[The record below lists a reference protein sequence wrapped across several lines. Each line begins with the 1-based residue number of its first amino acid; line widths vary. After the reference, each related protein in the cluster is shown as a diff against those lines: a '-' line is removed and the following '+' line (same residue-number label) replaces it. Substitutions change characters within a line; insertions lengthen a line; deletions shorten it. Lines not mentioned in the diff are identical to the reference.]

1 MKLVFN
7 TSFKGNWRSSFKAP
21 ARDGEPF
28 GSMSLSGLP
37 FKLKRGI
44 NLPFRRQNPHISLSL
59 CINNYMNVG
68 KLNIVISDE
77 LEEHSGKLLLLTGG
91 KGVISKS
98 LEEAIDLWI
107 KSKSRSAIHEKSE
120 ISWNGK
126 DQY

>member
-7 TSFKGNWRSSFKAP
+7 TSFKGKWRSSFKAP

-77 LEEHSGKLLLLTGG
+77 LEEQFRKAVAFHWGSE
-91 KGVISKS
+91 KG
-98 LEEAIDLWI
+98 L
-107 KSKSRSAIHEKSE
+107 SANH
-120 ISWNGK
+120 
-126 DQY
+126 

>member
-77 LEEHSGKLLLLTGG
+77 LEEHSGKLLLFTGG
-91 KGVISKS
+91 SEKG
-98 LEEAIDLWI
+98 L
-107 KSKSRSAIHEKSE
+107 SANH
-120 ISWNGK
+120 
-126 DQY
+126 

>member
-77 LEEHSGKLLLLTGG
+77 LEEHSGKLLLFTGG

>member
-1 MKLVFN
+1 
-7 TSFKGNWRSSFKAP
+7 
-21 ARDGEPF
+21 
-28 GSMSLSGLP
+28 MSLSDLP
-37 FKLKRGI
+37 FKLKYGI

-59 CINNYMNVG
+59 CIDIYMNVG

-77 LEEHSGKLLLLTGG
+77 LEERFRKAVSLHWGVR

-107 KSKSRSAIHEKSE
+107 KSKSQSVIHGKTP
-120 ISWNGK
+120 IGWNGK